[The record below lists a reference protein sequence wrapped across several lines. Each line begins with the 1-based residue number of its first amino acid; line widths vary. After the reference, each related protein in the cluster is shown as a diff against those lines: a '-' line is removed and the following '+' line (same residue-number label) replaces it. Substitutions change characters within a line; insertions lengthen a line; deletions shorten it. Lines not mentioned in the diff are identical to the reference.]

1 MAGQYRFKDT
11 SGNVVAQISASADG
25 TISFS
30 GSTANFSQVNSVNL
44 GSTTITGTA
53 TNSNA
58 VGGYSS
64 SAFVFTSSFNTIS
77 SSVSS
82 DLLNLKSKSSSV
94 DISIT
99 NINSFTASNAN
110 TSLNLLTG
118 SLATTGSNTF
128 KGTTIISGSTY
139 IQGDLVVYGSS
150 SIQYIS
156 ASSVNIGTN
165 IVQLNTANPAVRFA
179 GLTMIDSG
187 SVGGSGSFLYD
198 SNEDEFIFVHRGN
211 GTNVTSSHFVMG
223 PETYDSLGN
232 ETYLTNNRLIKGT
245 GKEHLVDSC
254 IWELSG
260 SVGINTTTTTNLFK
274 VSGALSASIGTSQ
287 AIYFN
292 PSLIA
297 SASNDVLLGLDV
309 IPTFTCV
316 GYTGVSSLTA
326 RFSGSVV
333 VGTIPSNI
341 SAFTYPPLTLSNN
354 AQSAT
359 RVQLALVNGG
369 GLCGAASAIDF
380 FTYTDQGNSCPG
392 VRLISSDDGNFSG
405 NFQIQTKA
413 TGSAGTGALS
423 TKLMIIGATGN
434 VGVGTSTVGSKLQV
448 CGNAAIGYG
457 TSKAAPTNGLAVAG
471 YITGGQ
477 YGGSANSIV
486 NLDMSN
492 QGGWPAARFLYPCGG
507 KSSLMEVAGSGIG
520 INDIWFQGLPA
531 TTAGYTILMDYNG
544 AGLYISTAGTGT
556 PKPIIFNIF
565 SSEKMRIDGCGNV
578 GIGSTPSLWSNGT
591 ENALQ
596 IKNASIYEYGAYEM
610 GLQVNAFY
618 NTSVAPS
625 GWKYISSGIQCIG
638 QLQLSGGDLNYNVA
652 NPGCTGCSITWNTK
666 FNITR
671 TGCVGIGTSSP
682 SYRLEICGDGT
693 GIGEL
698 AVKGTGTDIGLALNN
713 TGTGGKAWRILSTGG
728 GSGAGNGKLVT
739 WDGTGYGWV
748 MDCSRNMGIGT
759 TSPGATLHVGGTT
772 GDRAIFICSSC
783 KTSNPAYLR
792 LIGINS
798 NDATTQFQIVH
809 RGNHSNAGYTDRI
822 DFGVNNGTSWCE
834 RVIRLD
840 FNGNVGMCEGSLS
853 VVGGVKFGNG
863 SGTLN
868 YYEEGTWTPR
878 LMNGAWTSNAGASNV
893 GWYTRI
899 GNLVT
904 VGGTIDWGGGSGS
917 QSSNLIITCLPFTS
931 NSTSN
936 TRNVG
941 QIGAPA
947 PNSIAYICSGKGQ
960 FVIVNDPNQ
969 SSMYIIETFQNGA
982 YATYTH
988 GPTVAN
994 AGTIYGFQ
1002 LTYHI

>member
-223 PETYDSLGN
+223 PETFDNLGN
-232 ETYLTNNRLIKGT
+232 ELYLSCNTITKGT

-254 IWELSG
+254 IFDNGTTVCVNATLKASG
-260 SVGINTTTTTNLFK
+260 QVCGIMGTF
-274 VSGALSASIGTSQ
+274 SCIGIGT
-287 AIYFN
+287 N
-292 PSLIA
+292 TP
-297 SASNDVLLGLDV
+297 
-309 IPTFTCV
+309 
-316 GYTGVSSLTA
+316 
-326 RFSGSVV
+326 
-333 VGTIPSNI
+333 
-341 SAFTYPPLTLSNN
+341 
-354 AQSAT
+354 
-359 RVQLALVNGG
+359 
-369 GLCGAASAIDF
+369 
-380 FTYTDQGNSCPG
+380 
-392 VRLISSDDGNFSG
+392 
-405 NFQIQTKA
+405 
-413 TGSAGTGALS
+413 
-423 TKLMIIGATGN
+423 
-434 VGVGTSTVGSKLQV
+434 GSKLQV

-471 YITGGQ
+471 YITGGTA
-477 YGGSANSIV
+477 GGSANSIV

-492 QGGWPAARFLYPCGG
+492 QSGWPAARFLYPCGG

-544 AGLYISTAGTGT
+544 AGLYLSTAGTGT

-666 FNITR
+666 FNVTR
-671 TGCVGIGTSSP
+671 CGFVGIGQPSP
-682 SYRLEICGDGT
+682 SFPLDICST
-693 GIGEL
+693 
-698 AVKGTGTDIGLALNN
+698 TFALLTKYNSCLNDTQIRFYN
-713 TGTGGKAWRILSTGG
+713 TSTGG
-728 GSGAGNGKLVT
+728 GIFSMGVGGTSSGAGAGFYVYQESCNVVRFKIDNSGNTCLFNQLSVGPVVVIGNQGGTDTTVLTGGSGQGSALRMNYAGGSYNNLLAGNGDNYFNCLFGKL
-739 WDGTGYGWV
+739 
-748 MDCSRNMGIGT
+748 
-759 TSPGATLHVGGTT
+759 
-772 GDRAIFICSSC
+772 
-783 KTSNPAYLR
+783 
-792 LIGINS
+792 
-798 NDATTQFQIVH
+798 
-809 RGNHSNAGYTDRI
+809 NAA
-822 DFGVNNGTSWCE
+822 
-834 RVIRLD
+834 
-840 FNGNVGMCEGSLS
+840 
-853 VVGGVKFGNG
+853 GGVKFG
-863 SGTLN
+863 SGATTLN
-868 YYEEGTWTPR
+868 YYEQGNWTPR
-878 LMNGAWTSNAGASNV
+878 LKNGSFTTNAGASNV

-904 VGGTIDWGGGSGS
+904 VGGTLDWGAGSGAQDGNS
-917 QSSNLIITCLPFTS
+917 LQITCLPFAS
-931 NSTSN
+931 SN
-936 TRNVG
+936 TNNERNVG
-941 QIGAPA
+941 QPGAPA
-947 PNSIAYICSGKGQ
+947 AGSIGFKCTGKGQ
-960 FVIVNDPNQ
+960 LVLVNDPGNL
-969 SSMYIIETFQNGA
+969 YIYLIETFQDGS
-982 YATYTH
+982 YITYTH
-988 GPTVAN
+988 NPLVAN
-994 AGTIYGFQ
+994 AGTLYGFQ
-1002 LTYHI
+1002 MTYHI